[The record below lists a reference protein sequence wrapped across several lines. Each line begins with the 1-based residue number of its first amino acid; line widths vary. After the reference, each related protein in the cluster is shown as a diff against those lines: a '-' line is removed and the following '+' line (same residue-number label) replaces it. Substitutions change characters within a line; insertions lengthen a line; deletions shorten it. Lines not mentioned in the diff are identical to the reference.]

1 MLNLDSSQNH
11 ADTRLPVEAHGY
23 EPWVFRTMLGELAVG
38 ELGISFIYSLIDRLA
53 ERYELEDVVVVL
65 ADESFG
71 TQTFRLGA
79 HVEPVEMMAMLG
91 TDPGV
96 YCVPSV
102 VPEVELEAV
111 RAACQLALSLQLA
124 RFRAGQDAL
133 TNIANRR
140 SFDAALSVATSRS
153 ARYGWP
159 FTLVLVDLDDFK
171 SINDESGHEF
181 GDYLLRQ
188 FGFALRRSVRGG
200 DTPARIGGDEF
211 AVILNNA
218 EGNEA
223 LGFTDRLRLQLKST
237 GNPIDFSVGT
247 ASSPRESTDPLELF
261 RLADARLYEKKGG
274 SRG

>member
-1 MLNLDSSQNH
+1 MPDLDSPLGAVDHDLALAQ
-11 ADTRLPVEAHGY
+11 DGY

-38 ELGISFIYSLIDRLA
+38 ELGIGFIYNLIDRLA

-79 HVEPVEMMAMLG
+79 HVETVDMIAKIG
-91 TDPGV
+91 TEPGV
-96 YCVPSV
+96 FCVPPV
-102 VPEVELEAV
+102 VPDVECEAV

-140 SFDAALSVATSRS
+140 SFDSALQVATSRS

-188 FGFALRRSVRGG
+188 FGFALRRAVRGG

-223 LGFTDRLRLQLKST
+223 LGFTDRLRVQLKTT

-261 RLADARLYEKKGG
+261 RLADVRLYEKKGG

>member
-1 MLNLDSSQNH
+1 MLNLDAHLDAVDSDL
-11 ADTRLPVEAHGY
+11 AMAEHGY

-38 ELGISFIYSLIDRLA
+38 ELGIGFIYNLLDRLA
-53 ERYELEDVVVVL
+53 ERYDLDDVVVVL
-65 ADESFG
+65 ADDSFG

-79 HVEPVEMMAMLG
+79 HVESVEMFTTIG
-91 TDPGV
+91 TEPGV
-96 YCVPSV
+96 YCVPPV
-102 VPEVELEAV
+102 VADVEREAV

-140 SFDAALSVATSRS
+140 SFDTALQVATSRS

-159 FTLVLVDLDDFK
+159 FTLVLVDLDEFK
-171 SINDESGHEF
+171 AINDESGHEF

-188 FGFALRRSVRGG
+188 FGFALRRAVRGG

-223 LGFTDRLRLQLKST
+223 LGFTDRLRVQLKAT

-247 ASSPRESTDPLELF
+247 ASSPRESTDPLELY
-261 RLADARLYEKKGG
+261 RLADVRLYEKKGG